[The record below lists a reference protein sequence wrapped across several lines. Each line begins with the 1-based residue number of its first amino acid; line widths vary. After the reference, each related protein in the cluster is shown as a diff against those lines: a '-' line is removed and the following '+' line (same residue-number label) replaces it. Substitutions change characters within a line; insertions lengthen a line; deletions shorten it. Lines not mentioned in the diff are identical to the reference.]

1 MTPIILYVA
10 TFLVFLIIDFF
21 GLTYLIKPLFERD
34 IGPLMRDGFR
44 ILPAFFFY
52 AFFVFV
58 LLWFVSVPA
67 MAQDRSIWW
76 VFGNA
81 ILIGGLGYGTYEFTN
96 LAILKDWTSDMV
108 FADLI
113 WGTLLTAVSASA
125 GVAITRALVGS

>member
-1 MTPIILYVA
+1 MTPLILYVT
-10 TFLVFLIIDFF
+10 TFAAFLIIDFF

-67 MAQDRSIWW
+67 LAQDRSLGW

-81 ILIGGLGYGTYEFTN
+81 MLIGALAYGTYEFTN
-96 LAILKDWTSDMV
+96 FAILKDWTSDMV

-113 WGTLLTAVSASA
+113 WGTLLTAVSASL
-125 GVAITRALVGS
+125 GVAITRAMI